1 MKLNKSIKKI
11 VLAAGLSNRFGPE
24 NKLLSTIN
32 DKALISHTI
41 DILIKTFIM
50 DDIIIVLG
58 HDYQTVLKLINNSEI
73 RYIKNKYF
81 KNGIGTSISA
91 GMSEIDSN
99 TFGVMIIP
107 GDMPFLQQQDL
118 IQLQNKFIELNYS
131 KVVCPQYN
139 SIVGNPIILP
149 KSYFETL
156 KTLNNDFGA
165 KKLLKN
171 EDLVFVKTSITTT
184 FDIDT
189 ASDLKEAKIR
199 KT

>member
-1 MKLNKSIKKI
+1 MKLIKSIKKI
-11 VLAAGLSNRFGPE
+11 VLAAGSSNRFGPE

-73 RYIKNKYF
+73 RYIKNKHF

-91 GMSEIDSN
+91 GMNEIDSN

-118 IQLQNKFIELNYS
+118 TQLQNKFIELNYS

-149 KSYFETL
+149 KSYFEIL
-156 KTLNNDFGA
+156 KTLKYDFGA
-165 KKLLKN
+165 RKLLKN
-171 EDLVFVKTSITTT
+171 KDLVFVKTSITTT

-189 ASDLKEAKIR
+189 TSDLKEAKIH
-199 KT
+199 KI

>member
-1 MKLNKSIKKI
+1 MKLIKSIKKI
-11 VLAAGLSNRFGPE
+11 VLAAGSSNRFGPE

-73 RYIKNKYF
+73 RSIKNKYF

-91 GMSEIDSN
+91 GMSQIDSN
-99 TFGVMIIP
+99 TVGVMIIP
-107 GDMPFLQQQDL
+107 GDMPFLLKHDL
-118 IQLQNKFIELNYS
+118 AKLQNKFIELNYS
-131 KVVCPQYN
+131 KVVCPKYN

-149 KSYFETL
+149 KSYFEIL
-156 KTLNNDFGA
+156 KTLKYDFGA
-165 KKLLKN
+165 RKLLKIK
-171 EDLVFVKTSITTT
+171 DLVFVKTSITTT

-189 ASDLKEAKIR
+189 TSDLKEAKIH
-199 KT
+199 KI